1 MKWEL
6 FVRDAESTDKVIF
19 ECLDCTF
26 CSIYTMVV
34 WFDELDITVTAVH
47 ELFEDSAGLIVGY
60 VECWVVSMG
69 YKSVKYRCECFENGF
84 V

>member
-19 ECLDCTF
+19 ECLDCAF
-26 CSIYTMVV
+26 GSIYTMVV

-69 YKSVKYRCECFENGF
+69 DKAVKHRCECVENGF